1 MHVTGKGMGILNQ
14 ELLPK
19 GNNSYNPKLLWYAIL
34 TSHILL
40 LIITWCLSSDETVL
54 YYFYAINYDYWFFTL
69 TSIPGLVILCYL

>member
-1 MHVTGKGMGILNQ
+1 MSICQISKQGHCYVSKMHVTGKGMGILNQ

-54 YYFYAINYDYWFFTL
+54 YYFNAINYDY
-69 TSIPGLVILCYL
+69 